1 MASGKTLI
9 FCVDYLYINSSIT
22 GKDDYHFNAAIMYL
36 VSSWE
41 IEYQSL
47 EPIIYFHIQ
56 KCFKRNLSF
65 PKLIHLNITDETRIS
80 DIFIVCKYHTVH
92 VSLYDDSVEVE
103 RYSLE

>member
-1 MASGKTLI
+1 M
-9 FCVDYLYINSSIT
+9 YINSSIT

-47 EPIIYFHIQ
+47 EPIIYFHIP
-56 KCFKRNLSF
+56 KCFNRNLSF
-65 PKLIHLNITDETRIS
+65 PKLIHLNITDEYRIS

-92 VSLYDDSVEVE
+92 VSLYDDSIEVE